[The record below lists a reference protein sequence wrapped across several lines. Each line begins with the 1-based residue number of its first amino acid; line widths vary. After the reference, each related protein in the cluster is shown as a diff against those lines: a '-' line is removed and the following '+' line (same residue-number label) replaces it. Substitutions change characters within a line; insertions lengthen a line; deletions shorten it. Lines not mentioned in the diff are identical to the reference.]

1 MENRNTI
8 LQKLKNDED
17 YYGEFGNQFLSN
29 SHVGRLLK
37 DPLNVFKPSKPSPAF
52 LIGGYFHT
60 CILEPDKLDK
70 YKVVKST
77 TRNTKQYKDVAG
89 GELCLLQ
96 QEVDMIE
103 LMRDKVMANDICKDL
118 ILGSCPEPH
127 NREDGY
133 LVEYEVPMITELF
146 GNKWKGKADI
156 VNHEEKLIIDLKT
169 TADINKFQ
177 YSANKYNYD
186 SQAYIY
192 SKLFGYEML
201 FIVIDKT
208 THQIGMFDCSPQ
220 FYERGEDKVSK
231 ASEAYDLFYK
241 TEEFDPKQYFISKT
255 L

>member
-1 MENRNTI
+1 MNKEKV

-17 YYGEFGNQFLSN
+17 YYGDFGNQFLSN

-60 CILEPDKLDK
+60 CILEPDKLEK
-70 YKVVKST
+70 YKVVKAS

-89 GELCLLQ
+89 GELCLLEH
-96 QEVDMIE
+96 EVDMIE
-103 LMRDKVMANDICKDL
+103 LMREKVMDNDICRD
-118 ILGSCPEPH
+118 IIQLG
-127 NREDGY
+127 N
-133 LVEYEVPMITELF
+133 VEYEVPMITELF

-156 VNHEEKLIIDLKT
+156 VNHDEKLIVDLKT
-169 TADINKFQ
+169 TADIEKFQ
-177 YSANKYNYD
+177 WSANKYNYD

-192 SKLFGYEML
+192 SELFGYEFL
-201 FIVIDKT
+201 FIVIDKN
-208 THQIGMFDCSPQ
+208 THQIGMFDCSSK
-220 FYERGEDKVSK
+220 FYERGEEKVRK

-241 TEEFDPKQYFISKT
+241 TKDFDPKQYFISKT